1 MLSEHDDKMTLN
13 TLILLA
19 CFQNF
24 LITPHKS
31 KDFSL
36 AEKIRCS
43 EEDSQINKTYKH
55 HLRLPKY

>member
-19 CFQNF
+19 CFQN
-24 LITPHKS
+24 LSITPHKS

-36 AEKIRCS
+36 RKSDAQK
-43 EEDSQINKTYKH
+43 KTHRLIKHKH
-55 HLRLPKY
+55 HLRLPNY